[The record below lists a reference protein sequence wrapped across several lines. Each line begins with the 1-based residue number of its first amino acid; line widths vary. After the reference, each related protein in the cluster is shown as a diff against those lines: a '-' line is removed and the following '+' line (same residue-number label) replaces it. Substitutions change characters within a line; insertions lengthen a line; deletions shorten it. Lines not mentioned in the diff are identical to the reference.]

1 MILALPLAPEGTEK
15 ITQLCREYFCNEV
28 FNFEPC
34 LPSFCPDKSRQRRR
48 RSVKDEDEKCFSFIW
63 LIVYDMLN
71 SSEGE
76 GLTKEHDLELAVPF
90 RWSWKV
96 KPAGKATD
104 TIGYGVFPIYGFSDS
119 ESATL
124 TQSEVFGRPTVLAD
138 ISGVILDAMAARRSR
153 YTHAPL
159 KLHGALLA
167 GAVDEP
173 GTLEPVYPTLL
184 PNYEQP
190 VLTVK
195 TSILGALYSGDQPKG
210 RTIIQVVEGPVRRRF
225 TDAENEILDLLNQ
238 PESHI
243 APWLG
248 LKQVVDCRLPKRAS
262 YQSIVM
268 QGMELRRLK
277 TPAISRT
284 PFKVRVSRYQALPIV
299 DTLGLQV
306 SQTDQEMTRLS
317 IP

>member
-1 MILALPLAPEGTEK
+1 M
-15 ITQLCREYFCNEV
+15 
-28 FNFEPC
+28 
-34 LPSFCPDKSRQRRR
+34 
-48 RSVKDEDEKCFSFIW
+48 
-63 LIVYDMLN
+63 
-71 SSEGE
+71 
-76 GLTKEHDLELAVPF
+76 
-90 RWSWKV
+90 
-96 KPAGKATD
+96 
-104 TIGYGVFPIYGFSDS
+104 
-119 ESATL
+119 
-124 TQSEVFGRPTVLAD
+124 
-138 ISGVILDAMAARRSR
+138 
-153 YTHAPL
+153 
-159 KLHGALLA
+159 LA

-306 SQTDQEMTRLS
+306 SQTDPGDDTTIDTIEAAFGIWVRMDLEAQRALNVCSRAGSSGWHYATEHEIDDKGFSNQDLFEWILGILLDLLLVPLGLIGILPKPWWPKLRALTKRLKKTRRKPRGRGPRGRGTVGS
-317 IP
+317 AP